1 METHA
6 FSDDLRRYIGLLR
19 HWTWL
24 LLLAAV
30 LAGGIAYFLTKRMT
44 PIYQASTT
52 MLINEAPS
60 TRSADYTSIM
70 TSERLAQTY
79 AQLITTQPVLEEV
92 AECLQIGIQDEECV
106 LHGVINSATEG
117 ITSTL
122 YVGMSGPGLKGMIGV
137 SPVRDTQLL
146 SVRVRD
152 IIPARAADIAN
163 ILVGVFI
170 EYNKGR
176 QSERFAG
183 SKESLET
190 QKGEVEKKL
199 QEINASLG
207 ALGSDE
213 ANQNERYRLE
223 GLQAQYQQ
231 TLTYLLQSYE
241 AVRLAETQTTSS
253 VTQVEP
259 ATVPV
264 YPVAPRA
271 RTNTLLA
278 SIVGLLLAAGVV
290 FLIETLDDTLR
301 DPEEASRQ
309 LGLPILGFIARYS
322 SADELPITISEPRAP
337 VAEAFRVLR
346 TNIQFASV
354 DHPLRSLLITSPS
367 PADGKTTVV
376 ANLGIVVAQGG
387 RSCVLVD
394 SDLRRPRIHKLL
406 RLANRKGMCE
416 LFVQPQIHMDGSLQK
431 TEVPNLFVLTSGSLP
446 PNPSELLGS
455 EKMLDIIRQIEG
467 ESDLMIVDSP
477 PVLAVTDASVLAP
490 RMDGVLLVVKPGVT
504 KFMAV
509 KQAVEQ
515 LRRVGAN
522 VIGIV
527 LNEVEFK
534 RSRYYYKSY
543 YYTYYETGS
552 YGETGSK
559 NGRKYKHGSKQTVK
573 AKVP

>member
-1 METHA
+1 METRT

-19 HWTWL
+19 RWAWL
-24 LLLAAV
+24 AV
-30 LAGGIAYFLTKRMT
+30 LAAILAGGAAYLLNKRMT

-52 MLINEAPS
+52 MLINEASS

-92 AECLQIGIQDEECV
+92 ANRLQQ
-106 LHGVINSATEG
+106 GV
-117 ITSTL
+117 
-122 YVGMSGPGLKGMIGV
+122 SGPGLKGMIGV
-137 SPVRDTQLL
+137 SIVRDTQLL

-152 IIPARAADIAN
+152 TIPARAADIAN
-163 ILVGVFI
+163 TLVAVFI
-170 EYNKGR
+170 EYNQAR
-176 QSERFAG
+176 QAERFSD
-183 SKESLET
+183 SKVSLEA
-190 QKGEVEKKL
+190 QKGDVERQL
-199 QEINASLG
+199 QQISASLAAIG
-207 ALGSDE
+207 NDE
-213 ANQNERYRLE
+213 ANRAESDRLE
-223 GLQAQYQQ
+223 SLQAQYRQ

-241 AVRLAETQTTSS
+241 SVRLAEAQTTSS

-259 ATVPV
+259 AGVPV
-264 YPVAPRA
+264 YPVLPRV
-271 RTNTLLA
+271 RTNTILA
-278 SIVGLLLAAGVV
+278 AMLGLLLAVGIV
-290 FLIETLDDTLR
+290 FLIEALDDTLR

-309 LGLPILGFIARYS
+309 LGLPILGFIARYTMP
-322 SADELPITISEPRAP
+322 DEPPITVSEPRAP
-337 VAEAFRVLR
+337 VAEAFRALR

-354 DHPLRSLLITSPS
+354 DRSLHSLLVTSPS
-367 PADGKTTVV
+367 PADGKSTVV
-376 ANLGIVVAQGG
+376 ANLGVVMAQGG

-394 SDLRRPRIHKLL
+394 SDLRRPKLHKLL
-406 RLANRKGMCE
+406 RLSNQRGLSE
-416 LFVQPQIHMDGSLQK
+416 LFVQSQIHMDGSLQK

-455 EKMLDIIRQIEG
+455 EKMLEIIHEIEG
-467 ESDLMIVDSP
+467 QSDLLIVDSP

-543 YYTYYETGS
+543 YYTYYDSSSYTEPGS
-552 YGETGSK
+552 G
-559 NGRKYKHGSKQTVK
+559 NGRKGKRGSKQTVK
-573 AKVP
+573 AKLS

>member
-1 METHA
+1 METRT

-19 HWTWL
+19 RWAWL
-24 LLLAAV
+24 AV
-30 LAGGIAYFLTKRMT
+30 LAAILAGGAAYLLNKRMT

-52 MLINEAPS
+52 MLINEASS

-92 AECLQIGIQDEECV
+92 ANRLQQ
-106 LHGVINSATEG
+106 GV
-117 ITSTL
+117 
-122 YVGMSGPGLKGMIGV
+122 SGPGLKGMIGV
-137 SPVRDTQLL
+137 SIVRDTQLL

-152 IIPARAADIAN
+152 TIPARAADIAN
-163 ILVGVFI
+163 TLVAVFI
-170 EYNKGR
+170 EYNQAR
-176 QSERFAG
+176 QAERFSD
-183 SKESLET
+183 SKVSLEA
-190 QKGEVEKKL
+190 QKGDVERQL
-199 QEINASLG
+199 QQISASLAAIG
-207 ALGSDE
+207 NNDE
-213 ANQNERYRLE
+213 ANRAERDRLE
-223 GLQAQYQQ
+223 SLQAQYRQ

-241 AVRLAETQTTSS
+241 SVRLAEAQTTSS

-259 ATVPV
+259 AGVPV
-264 YPVAPRA
+264 YPVLPRV
-271 RTNTLLA
+271 RTNTILA
-278 SIVGLLLAAGVV
+278 AMLGLLLAVGIV
-290 FLIETLDDTLR
+290 FLIEALDDTLR

-309 LGLPILGFIARYS
+309 LGLPILGFIARYTMP
-322 SADELPITISEPRAP
+322 DEPPITVSEPRAP
-337 VAEAFRVLR
+337 VAEAFRALR

-354 DHPLRSLLITSPS
+354 DRSLHSLLVTSPS
-367 PADGKTTVV
+367 PADGKSTVV
-376 ANLGIVVAQGG
+376 ANLGVVMAQGG

-394 SDLRRPRIHKLL
+394 SDLRRPKLHKLL
-406 RLANRKGMCE
+406 RLSNQRGLSE
-416 LFVQPQIHMDGSLQK
+416 LFVQSQIHMDGSLQK

-455 EKMLDIIRQIEG
+455 EKMLEIIHEIEG
-467 ESDLMIVDSP
+467 QSDLLIVDSP

-543 YYTYYETGS
+543 YYTYYDSSSYTEPGS
-552 YGETGSK
+552 G
-559 NGRKYKHGSKQTVK
+559 NGRKGKRGSKQTVK
-573 AKVP
+573 AKLS

>member
-1 METHA
+1 METRA
-6 FSDDLRRYIGLLR
+6 FSDDIRRYVGLLR
-19 HWTWL
+19 HWAWL
-24 LLLAAV
+24 LILAAV
-30 LAGGIAYFLTKRMT
+30 LAGGAAYLITKQMT
-44 PIYQASTT
+44 PVYQASTT

-60 TRSADYTSIM
+60 NKSTDYSSII

-79 AQLITTQPVLEEV
+79 AQLITTQPILDEV
-92 AECLQIGIQDEECV
+92 ANRLQQGIS
-106 LHGVINSATEG
+106 GV
-117 ITSTL
+117 
-122 YVGMSGPGLKGMIGV
+122 GLKGMINV
-137 SPVRDTQLL
+137 STVKDTQLL

-152 IIPARAADIAN
+152 TVPTRAADIAN
-163 ILVGVFI
+163 TLVAVFI
-170 EYNKGR
+170 EYNNGR
-176 QSERFAG
+176 QAERFVD
-183 SKESLET
+183 SKLSLEA
-190 QKGEVEKKL
+190 QKSDVEQQL
-199 QEINASLG
+199 EQIGQSLV

-213 ANQNERYRLE
+213 ANRTERDRLE
-223 GLQAQYQQ
+223 SLQAQYRQ

-241 AVRLAETQTTSS
+241 SVRLAETQTTSS

-259 ATVPV
+259 ATVPS
-264 YPVAPRA
+264 YPVSPRA
-271 RTNTLLA
+271 RTNTILA
-278 SIVGLLLAAGVV
+278 AIVGLLLAGGIV
-290 FLIETLDDTLR
+290 FLIEALDDTLR

-309 LGLPILGFIARYS
+309 LGVPILGFIARYTTP
-322 SADELPITISEPRAP
+322 DESPITISEPRAP
-337 VAEAFRVLR
+337 VAEALRSLR

-354 DHPLRSLLITSPS
+354 DRSLHSLLVTSPS
-367 PADGKTTVV
+367 PTDGKSTVV
-376 ANLGIVVAQGG
+376 ANLGVVMAQGG

-406 RLANRKGMCE
+406 RLSNRRGMCD
-416 LFVQPQIHMDGSLQK
+416 LFVQSQIHMDGALQK
-431 TEVPNLFVLTSGSLP
+431 TEIPNLYALTSGSLP

-455 EKMLDIIRQIEG
+455 EKMLEILRQIEG
-467 ESDLMIVDSP
+467 QSDLLIVDSP

-534 RSRYYYKSY
+534 RSRYYYKNY
-543 YYTYYETGS
+543 YYTYYDSGPYTEPSNG
-552 YGETGSK
+552 
-559 NGRKYKHGSKQTVK
+559 NGRKGTRGSKQAIK

>member
-19 HWTWL
+19 RWAWL
-24 LLLAAV
+24 AV
-30 LAGGIAYFLTKRMT
+30 LAAILAGGAAYLLNRRMT

-52 MLINEAPS
+52 MLINESSS
-60 TRSADYTSIM
+60 TRLADYTSIM

-92 AECLQIGIQDEECV
+92 ANRLQQ
-106 LHGVINSATEG
+106 GVTA
-117 ITSTL
+117 
-122 YVGMSGPGLKGMIGV
+122 PGLKGMV
-137 SPVRDTQLL
+137 SVSIVRDTQLL
-146 SVRVRD
+146 SVRVKD
-152 IIPARAADIAN
+152 PIPARAADIAN
-163 ILVGVFI
+163 TLVAVFI
-170 EYNKGR
+170 EYNQAR
-176 QSERFAG
+176 QAVRFSD
-183 SKESLET
+183 SKVSLEA
-190 QKGEVEKKL
+190 QKGDVEWQL
-199 QEINASLG
+199 QQISASLAAIG
-207 ALGSDE
+207 NDE
-213 ANQNERYRLE
+213 ANRAESDRLE
-223 GLQAQYQQ
+223 SLQAQYRQ

-241 AVRLAETQTTSS
+241 AVRLAEAQTTSS

-259 ATVPV
+259 AGVPV
-264 YPVAPRA
+264 YPVLPRV

-278 SIVGLLLAAGVV
+278 AMLGLLLAVGIV
-290 FLIETLDDTLR
+290 FLIEALDDTLR

-309 LGLPILGFIARYS
+309 LGLPILGFIARYTRP
-322 SADELPITISEPRAP
+322 DEPPITVSEPRAP
-337 VAEAFRVLR
+337 VAEAFRALR

-354 DHPLRSLLITSPS
+354 DRSLHSLLVTSPS
-367 PADGKTTVV
+367 PADGKSTVV
-376 ANLGIVVAQGG
+376 ANLGVVMAQGG

-394 SDLRRPRIHKLL
+394 SDLRRPKLHKLL
-406 RLANRKGMCE
+406 RLSNQRGLSE
-416 LFVQPQIHMDGSLQK
+416 LFVQSQIQMDGSLQK
-431 TEVPNLFVLTSGSLP
+431 TEVPNLFVLTSGFLP

-455 EKMLDIIRQIEG
+455 EKMLEIIHEIEG
-467 ESDLMIVDSP
+467 QSDLLIVDSP

-543 YYTYYETGS
+543 YYTYYDSSSYTESGS
-552 YGETGSK
+552 G
-559 NGRKYKHGSKQTVK
+559 NGRKGKRGSKQAIK
-573 AKVP
+573 AKLS

>member
-1 METHA
+1 METRA
-6 FSDDLRRYIGLLR
+6 LSDDLRRYIGLLR
-19 HWTWL
+19 HWAWL
-24 LLLAAV
+24 LVLTAV
-30 LAGGIAYFLTKRMT
+30 LAGGTAYFLTKRMT

-60 TRSADYTSIM
+60 SRSADYSSIM

-79 AQLITTQPVLEEV
+79 AQLITTQPVLEKV
-92 AECLQIGIQDEECV
+92 ADLLQQG
-106 LHGVINSATEG
+106 
-117 ITSTL
+117 TSGL
-122 YVGMSGPGLKGMIGV
+122 DLKGMISV

-146 SVRVRD
+146 LVRVKD
-152 IIPARAADIAN
+152 TIPARAADIAN
-163 ILVGVFI
+163 TLVKVFK
-170 EYNKGR
+170 EDNETR
-176 QSERFAG
+176 QADRFAK
-183 SKESLET
+183 SKNNLEARKVDVEVQLQQINVSL
-190 QKGEVEKKL
+190 
-199 QEINASLG
+199 A
-207 ALGSDE
+207 ALSNDTDNR
-213 ANQNERYRLE
+213 AERDRLE

-231 TLTYLLQSYE
+231 TLTYIIQSYE
-241 AVRLAETQTTSS
+241 AVRLAEAQTMSS

-259 ATVPV
+259 AVVPV

-271 RTNTLLA
+271 RTNTILA
-278 SIVGLLLAAGVV
+278 AIVGMVLAGGIV
-290 FLIETLDDTLR
+290 FLIEALDDTLR

-322 SADELPITISEPRAP
+322 MPDETPITLSEPRAP
-337 VAEAFRVLR
+337 VAEAFRALR

-354 DHPLRSLLITSPS
+354 DRSLHSLLVTSPS
-367 PADGKTTVV
+367 PADGKSTVV
-376 ANLGIVVAQGG
+376 ANLGVVMAQGG

-406 RLANRKGMCE
+406 RLSNRRGISE
-416 LFVQPQIHMDGSLQK
+416 LFVQSQIHLDGSLQK
-431 TEVPNLFVLTSGSLP
+431 TEIPNLFVLTSGSLP

-455 EKMLDIIRQIEG
+455 EKMLEIIHQIEG
-467 ESDLMIVDSP
+467 QSDLLIVDSP

-522 VIGIV
+522 LIGIV

-543 YYTYYETGS
+543 YYTYYDNNSYTESGS
-552 YGETGSK
+552 G
-559 NGRKYKHGSKQTVK
+559 NGHKIKRGSKQSMK
-573 AKVP
+573 AKVS